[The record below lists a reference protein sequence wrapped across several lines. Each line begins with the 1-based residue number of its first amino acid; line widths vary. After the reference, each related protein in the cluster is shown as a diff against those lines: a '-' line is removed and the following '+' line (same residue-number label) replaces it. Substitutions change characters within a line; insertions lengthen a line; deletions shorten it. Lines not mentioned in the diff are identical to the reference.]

1 MAGEPLVML
10 DQVRKAY
17 GAGEAG
23 QVVLEGV
30 SLSIKRGELVAVTGP
45 SGCGKTTLLNIIGA
59 LDRADGGTVRSC
71 GLDLTGAG
79 RKQLTQYRAQSIGL
93 VFQFYNLLPTLTA
106 LENVKAGLAVAG
118 FGRREADTRAQ
129 RMLASVG
136 LADAAGKFPAQLS
149 GGEQQRVAIA
159 RGLAKDP
166 ALVLADEPTGNLDED
181 AGARVMELLRGLN
194 KDTGVTVVL
203 VTHDPAVSA
212 VADRTVRLEHGRV
225 LAGLHR

>member
-1 MAGEPLVML
+1 MTSEPLVVL
-10 DQVRKAY
+10 DGVRKAY
-17 GAGEAG
+17 GAGQPE
-23 QVVLEGV
+23 QVVLDGV
-30 SLSIKRGELVAVTGP
+30 SLSIEHGELVAVTGP

-71 GLDLTGAG
+71 GLDLTRAG
-79 RKQLTQYRAQSIGL
+79 RQQLTQYRARSIGL

-118 FGRREADTRAQ
+118 FGRRDADARAH

-181 AGARVMELLRGLN
+181 AGARVIELLRRLN
-194 KDTGVTVVL
+194 EDTAVTVVL

-212 VADRTVRLEHGRV
+212 VADRIVHLEHGRV
-225 LAGLHR
+225 LAGSQR

>member
-1 MAGEPLVML
+1 MASEPLVML

-17 GAGEAG
+17 GAGEAE

-30 SLSIKRGELVAVTGP
+30 SLSIERGELVAITGP

-79 RKQLTQYRAQSIGL
+79 RKQLTQYRARSIGL

-118 FGRREADTRAQ
+118 FGRRDADERAS
-129 RMLASVG
+129 RMLAGVG
-136 LADAAGKFPAQLS
+136 LAEAAGKFPAQMS

-212 VADRTVRLEHGRV
+212 VADRTVHLEHGRI
-225 LAGLHR
+225 LAGSQR